1 MGTATEDAMKA
12 FGERLRGA
20 LALLAG
26 VTGVAL
32 HPVPASAQDFSGR
45 PIRMLVGLAAGGA
58 TDVMARIVAQK
69 MSEGLHTPVLVE
81 NKAGGNFIPAVR
93 DLTGSPPDGHTPLFI
108 STSTLIT
115 QPLHPDYPFALT
127 KLTHVAQ
134 GAPDPRVSGC

>member
-1 MGTATEDAMKA
+1 MRT
-12 FGERLRGA
+12 FPERLRAA

-26 VTGVAL
+26 AAWLAL
-32 HPVPASAQDFSGR
+32 HPVPSHAQDFSAR

-93 DLTGSPPDGHTPLFI
+93 ELTG
-108 STSTLIT
+108 
-115 QPLHPDYPFALT
+115 
-127 KLTHVAQ
+127 
-134 GAPDPRVSGC
+134 